1 MKHYLALVVAIGA
14 FHCAY
19 AQEPALRETLFKEV
33 DEALGAA
40 QAVDA
45 RLLSPNHFID
55 GAKAYLNAESD
66 FERGRSLN
74 RITGQLASAIE
85 AFTKAKEAAENASTS
100 LASPIQ
106 AREDAIAAL
115 AESFAVDLW
124 NEAEELFSE
133 SARNLETGNA
143 EAATERAKKA
153 ESLYRDAELEGI
165 KAQHLS
171 HTRSLIA
178 QAEQIEV
185 PQYAPKTFAKAKSLL
200 AQAEAELNKSRY
212 EVGLPGELTKQADY
226 ETRHAE
232 LIANYIRGAE
242 TEAWGVEDII
252 LLYEQSILEIAAAA
266 DKTLMLDKG
275 SEPAANE
282 MADYIRMLH
291 DREQQMQADIKNE
304 QQRNAGLEEEI
315 RDLDE
320 QLGTLYQERSLLIQ
334 RIEDEARTRD
344 QFAKINTIFFPQEA
358 RVSREGN
365 DIILRLLGLS
375 FESGGIDIRATYDPL
390 LQKVREAI
398 EVFPRSQVTVEGHT
412 DSRGGARSNMVLSRN
427 RAEAVAQH
435 LTNKFALPAHRIGA
449 VGYGQT
455 QPIANNETEQG
466 RTNNRRINIRIEPQ
480 LR

>member
-1 MKHYLALVVAIGA
+1 MKHYLTLVVAIGA

-19 AQEPALRETLFKEV
+19 AQEPALRETLFKEA
-33 DEALGAA
+33 DEALSAA

-45 RLLSPNHFID
+45 RLLSPNHFVD
-55 GAKAYLNAESD
+55 GAKAYLNAEND

-85 AFTKAKEAAENASTS
+85 AFIKAKEAAENASTS
-100 LASPIQ
+100 LAPLIQ

-115 AESFAVDLW
+115 AESFAVDPW
-124 NEAEELFSE
+124 NEAEELFRE

-143 EAATERAKKA
+143 ESATERAEKA

-178 QAEQIEV
+178 QAEQIGV

-200 AQAEAELNKSRY
+200 DQAEAELNKNRY
-212 EVGLPGELTKQADY
+212 EVGLPGELTEQADY

-232 LIANYIRGAE
+232 LIANYIRRAGTE
-242 TEAWGVEDII
+242 TWSVEDII
-252 LLYEQSILEIAAAA
+252 MLYEQSILEIAAAA

-282 MADYIRMLH
+282 MVDYIRMLH
-291 DREQQMQADIKNE
+291 NREQQMQADIKNE
-304 QQRNAGLEEEI
+304 QQRNTGLEEEI

-344 QFAKINTIFFPQEA
+344 QFAKINTIFTPQEA

-375 FESGGIDIRATYDPL
+375 FESGRIDIRDTYDPL
-390 LQKVREAI
+390 LQKVREAV

-435 LTNKFALPAHRIGA
+435 LTNKFALPAHRISA

-466 RTNNRRINIRIEPQ
+466 RANNRRINIRIEP
-480 LR
+480 

>member
-1 MKHYLALVVAIGA
+1 MKRYLTLAVVISM

-19 AQEPALRETLFKEV
+19 AQETGLRETLFKEA
-33 DEALGAA
+33 DEALSAA

-45 RLLSPNHFID
+45 RLLSPGHFLD
-55 GAKAYLNAESD
+55 GAKAYLSAEND

-85 AFTKAKEAAENASTS
+85 AFTKAKEAAENASID
-100 LASPIQ
+100 LASLIQ
-106 AREDAIAAL
+106 AREDAITAL
-115 AESFAVDLW
+115 AESFAIDLW

-133 SARNLETGNA
+133 SAKNLETGNTESTTEQA
-143 EAATERAKKA
+143 EKA

-171 HTRSLIA
+171 HTRSLVA
-178 QAEQIEV
+178 QAEQIGV

-200 AQAEAELNKSRY
+200 AQAEAELNKNRY
-212 EVGLPGELTKQADY
+212 EVGLPGELTEQADY

-232 LIANYIRGAE
+232 LIADYIRGAE
-242 TEAWGVEDII
+242 TEAWSVEDVI
-252 LLYEQSILEIAAAA
+252 LLYEQSILKIAAAA
-266 DKTLMLDKG
+266 DKTLILDKG
-275 SEPAANE
+275 SDSAANE

-291 DREQQMQADIKNE
+291 DRELQMQADIKNE
-304 QQRNAGLEEEI
+304 QQRNTGLEEEI

-334 RIEDEARTRD
+334 RIEDEARTKD
-344 QFAKINTIFFPQEA
+344 QFVKINTIFTPQEA

-375 FESGGIDIRATYDPL
+375 FESGRIDIRDTYDPL

-398 EVFPRSQVTVEGHT
+398 EIFPRSQVTVEGHT

-427 RAEAVAQH
+427 RAEAVAQY
-435 LTNKFALPAHRIGA
+435 LTNQFALPAHRISA
-449 VGYGQT
+449 MGYGQT

-466 RTNNRRINIRIEPQ
+466 RANNRRINIRIKPQ
-480 LR
+480 IQ

>member
-1 MKHYLALVVAIGA
+1 M
-14 FHCAY
+14 
-19 AQEPALRETLFKEV
+19 
-33 DEALGAA
+33 
-40 QAVDA
+40 
-45 RLLSPNHFID
+45 
-55 GAKAYLNAESD
+55 
-66 FERGRSLN
+66 
-74 RITGQLASAIE
+74 
-85 AFTKAKEAAENASTS
+85 
-100 LASPIQ
+100 
-106 AREDAIAAL
+106 
-115 AESFAVDLW
+115 
-124 NEAEELFSE
+124 
-133 SARNLETGNA
+133 
-143 EAATERAKKA
+143 
-153 ESLYRDAELEGI
+153 
-165 KAQHLS
+165 
-171 HTRSLIA
+171 
-178 QAEQIEV
+178 

-212 EVGLPGELTKQADY
+212 EVRLPGELAKQADY

-252 LLYEQSILEIAAAA
+252 LLYEQSILEIAVAA

-282 MADYIRMLH
+282 MVDYIRMLH
-291 DREQQMQADIKNE
+291 DRELQMQADIKNE

-435 LTNKFALPAHRIGA
+435 LTNKFALPAHRISA

>member
-1 MKHYLALVVAIGA
+1 YLTLVVAIGA

-19 AQEPALRETLFKEV
+19 AQEPALRETLFKEA

-45 RLLSPNHFID
+45 RLLSPNHFVD
-55 GAKAYLNAESD
+55 GAKAYLNAEND

-74 RITGQLASAIE
+74 RITGQLTSAIE
-85 AFTKAKEAAENASTS
+85 AFTKAKEAAENASIG
-100 LASPIQ
+100 LAPLIQ
-106 AREDAIAAL
+106 AREDAITAL
-115 AESFAVDLW
+115 AESFAADLW
-124 NEAEELFSE
+124 NEAEELFRE

-143 EAATERAKKA
+143 ESATERAEKA

-178 QAEQIEV
+178 QAEQIGV
-185 PQYAPKTFAKAKSLL
+185 PQYAPKTFAIAKSLL
-200 AQAEAELNKSRY
+200 DQAEAELNKNRY
-212 EVGLPGELTKQADY
+212 EVGLPGELTEQADY

-232 LIANYIRGAE
+232 LIANYIRRAGTE
-242 TEAWGVEDII
+242 TWSVEDII
-252 LLYEQSILEIAAAA
+252 MLYEQSILEIAAAA

-282 MADYIRMLH
+282 MVDYIRMLH
-291 DREQQMQADIKNE
+291 NREQQMQADIKNE
-304 QQRNAGLEEEI
+304 QQRNTGLEEEI

-334 RIEDEARTRD
+334 RIEDEARTKD
-344 QFAKINTIFFPQEA
+344 QFAKINTIFTPQEA

-375 FESGGIDIRATYDPL
+375 FESGGIDIRDTHDPL
-390 LQKVREAI
+390 LQKVREAV
-398 EVFPRSQVTVEGHT
+398 EVFPRSRVTVEGHT

-435 LTNKFALPAHRIGA
+435 LTNKFALPAHRISA

-466 RTNNRRINIRIEPQ
+466 RANNRRINIRIEP
-480 LR
+480 

>member
-1 MKHYLALVVAIGA
+1 MKHYLTLVVAISA

-19 AQEPALRETLFKEV
+19 AQEPALRETLFKEA

-45 RLLSPNHFID
+45 RLLSPNHFVD
-55 GAKAYLNAESD
+55 GAKAYLNAEND

-74 RITGQLASAIE
+74 RITGQLTSAIE
-85 AFTKAKEAAENASTS
+85 AFTKAKEAAENASTG
-100 LASPIQ
+100 LAPLIQ
-106 AREDAIAAL
+106 AREDAVTAL

-133 SARNLETGNA
+133 SAKNLETGNA

-178 QAEQIEV
+178 QAEQIGV
-185 PQYAPKTFAKAKSLL
+185 PQYAPKTFAIAKSLL
-200 AQAEAELNKSRY
+200 DQAEAELNKNRY
-212 EVGLPGELTKQADY
+212 EVGLPGELTEQADY

-232 LIANYIRGAE
+232 LIANYIRRAGTE
-242 TEAWGVEDII
+242 TWGVEDII
-252 LLYEQSILEIAAAA
+252 MLYEQSILEIAAAA

-282 MADYIRMLH
+282 MVDYIRMLH
-291 DREQQMQADIKNE
+291 NREQQMQADIKNE
-304 QQRNAGLEEEI
+304 QQRNTGLEEEI

-334 RIEDEARTRD
+334 RIEDEARTKD
-344 QFAKINTIFFPQEA
+344 QFAKINTIFTPQEA

-375 FESGGIDIRATYDPL
+375 FESGGIDIRDTHNPL
-390 LQKVREAI
+390 LQKVREAV

-427 RAEAVAQH
+427 RAEAVAQY
-435 LTNKFALPAHRIGA
+435 LTNKFTLPAHRISA

-466 RTNNRRINIRIEPQ
+466 RANNRRINIRIEP
-480 LR
+480 